1 MMNFNIQL
9 FADAQTNTTGT
20 MSVEM
25 KTFYEKRL
33 IDQAEPRLVHDQFAD
48 YYPVP
53 QNGGKTIE
61 FRKYDSLPKA
71 STPLTEGVTPNGQA
85 LNVTSITSDL
95 HQYGGWT
102 PLTDVLQMTAIDNNV
117 VQATR
122 VLASQAGRTMDSIT
136 RDVLAG
142 GTNVLYAPKQN
153 ADGTETE
160 VKSRKALDK
169 SCTLT
174 PKLFFQAAA
183 QLGAMNADPIGDS
196 YVAIIHPY
204 AAYDLKTCKEFM
216 EVHKYADPDTMFR
229 GEIGKLG
236 NIRFIETSEANIMD
250 LPQMFGTLDTVATHD
265 NIEKIY
271 RAMKAAVEDNFKEY
285 GVRFISHS
293 SHWYDWGAMNYSR
306 FIIDNPPKDPE
317 EALRLHNQVWNCG
330 VRAALANGGVL
341 NDHHGVGL
349 KLSRLV
355 KEQYGPA
362 IQVLQ
367 ALKKELDPNG
377 IMNPYKL
384 GL

>member
-1 MMNFNIQL
+1 MNFNIQL
-9 FADAQTNTTGT
+9 FADNLQNTTAT
-20 MSVEM
+20 MSKEM

-71 STPLTEGVTPNGQA
+71 A
-85 LNVTSITSDL
+85 
-95 HQYGGWT
+95 T

-142 GTNVLYAPKQN
+142 GTNVIYAPKQA
-153 ADGTETE
+153 ADGTETA
-160 VKSRKALDK
+160 VTSRKTLDK

-196 YVAIIHPY
+196 YIAIIHPY
-204 AAYDLKTCKEFM
+204 AAYDLKTCKEFI

-236 NIRFIETSEANIMD
+236 NIRFIETSEAKIWKD
-250 LPQMFGTLDTVATHD
+250 ETCPTGLAVFGTLVLGAH
-265 NIEKIY
+265 
-271 RAMKAAVEDNFKEY
+271 AY
-285 GVRFISHS
+285 GVTELEGGGLEHIVKQLG
-293 SHWYDWGAMNYSR
+293 YGD
-306 FIIDNPPKDPE
+306 DP
-317 EALRLHNQVWNCG
+317 LNQRASVGWKG
-330 VRAALANGGVL
+330 MRAAE
-341 NDHHGVGL
+341 
-349 KLSRLV
+349 RLV
-355 KEQYGPA
+355 EQYMVRIESVSSYSA
-362 IQVLQ
+362 N
-367 ALKKELDPNG
+367 ASAN
-377 IMNPYKL
+377 
-384 GL
+384 

>member
-142 GTNVLYAPKQN
+142 GTNVIYAPKLG
-153 ADGTETE
+153 ADGTETA
-160 VKSRKALDK
+160 VTSRK
-169 SCTLT
+169 
-174 PKLFFQAAA
+174 
-183 QLGAMNADPIGDS
+183 GAGQEL
-196 YVAIIHPY
+196 HP
-204 AAYDLKTCKEFM
+204 
-216 EVHKYADPDTMFR
+216 
-229 GEIGKLG
+229 
-236 NIRFIETSEANIMD
+236 
-250 LPQMFGTLDTVATHD
+250 
-265 NIEKIY
+265 
-271 RAMKAAVEDNFKEY
+271 
-285 GVRFISHS
+285 
-293 SHWYDWGAMNYSR
+293 
-306 FIIDNPPKDPE
+306 DPE
-317 EALRLHNQVWNCG
+317 AVLSG
-330 VRAALANGGVL
+330 SGAAGRNERRP
-341 NDHHGVGL
+341 H
-349 KLSRLV
+349 R
-355 KEQYGPA
+355 
-362 IQVLQ
+362 
-367 ALKKELDPNG
+367 
-377 IMNPYKL
+377 
-384 GL
+384 